1 MLKGQYFCCF
11 IVLFYAILYIVY
23 HYIRTKYAKVVIVL
37 KIVVLD
43 SYALNP
49 GDLSWDWLISL
60 GRCEIYDR
68 TPADKIDERC
78 AGADIILTNK
88 TPLTRET
95 LEKLHNLKYIALLS
109 TGYNIVDC
117 ECAKKLGVPVSN
129 IPAYSTNAVAQ
140 LTFSLILEI
149 TNAVGIH
156 SESVKNGEW
165 SACPDFCYWKTPL
178 TELCGKT
185 IGIVGFGQIGQA
197 VADIAEA
204 FKMNIIAVSGH
215 ETDQS
220 HRKNFRWVDMETLAK
235 TSDIISFHCP
245 LTEKTTGL
253 VNEDFLAKCKDG
265 AIIINTSRGPVVDDK
280 ALADA
285 LNSGKIRGAGLD
297 VLTVEPPK
305 AENPLINAKNCFIT
319 PHIAWAGF
327 ETRERLMNILR
338 ENVLAYLDGKPQNV
352 VNK

>member
-1 MLKGQYFCCF
+1 MCYIKIIKGCDF
-11 IVLFYAILYIVY
+11 
-23 HYIRTKYAKVVIVL
+23 L

-49 GDLSWDWLISL
+49 GDLSWDWLLKL
-60 GRCEIYDR
+60 GECHIHHRTSGDKILERCE
-68 TPADKIDERC
+68 
-78 AGADIILTNK
+78 GADIILTNK
-88 TPLTRET
+88 TPLTKET
-95 LEKLHNLKYIALLS
+95 LSCLPNLKYIALLS
-109 TGYNIVDC
+109 TGYNIVDW
-117 ECAKKLGVPVSN
+117 EYANEIGVPVSN

-149 TNAVGIH
+149 TNAVGLH
-156 SESVKNGEW
+156 SESVKSGDW
-165 SACPDFCYWKTPL
+165 SSCPDFCYWKTPL
-178 TELCGKT
+178 TELNGKT
-185 IGIVGFGQIGQA
+185 LGIVGFGQIGQA

-204 FKMNIIAVSGH
+204 FKMNVQAVSGH

-220 HRKNFRWVDMETLAK
+220 HRKNFKWVDMNTLTK

-253 VNEDFLAKCKDG
+253 VNKEFINNCKDG
-265 AIIINTSRGPVVDDK
+265 AIIINTSRGPVVNDK
-280 ALADA
+280 DLADA
-285 LNSGKIRGAGLD
+285 LNSGKLRGAGLD

-305 AENPLINAKNCFIT
+305 ADNPLLTAKNCFIT

-327 ETRERLMNILR
+327 ETRERLMNILK
-338 ENVLAYLDGKPQNV
+338 ENIFAYLDGKPQNV

>member
-1 MLKGQYFCCF
+1 M
-11 IVLFYAILYIVY
+11 
-23 HYIRTKYAKVVIVL
+23 IVL

-49 GDLSWDWLISL
+49 GDLSWEWLEKL
-60 GRCEIYDR
+60 GECKIYHRTPQEKILERCE
-68 TPADKIDERC
+68 
-78 AGADIILTNK
+78 GAEIILTNK
-88 TPLTRET
+88 TPLTAET
-95 LEKLHNLKYIALLS
+95 LEKLPNLKYIALLS

-117 ECAKKLGVPVSN
+117 DCAKSRGIPVSN

-165 SACPDFCYWKTPL
+165 TNCPDFCYWKTPL

-185 IGIVGFGQIGQA
+185 LGIVGFGQIGQA

-204 FKMNIIAVSGH
+204 FKMNVVAVSGH

-220 HRKNFRWVDMETLAK
+220 HRKNFKWVDMETLANV
-235 TSDIISFHCP
+235 SDIISFHCP
-245 LTEKTTGL
+245 LTEKTTSL
-253 VNEDFLAKCKDG
+253 VNKDFIDKCKDG
-265 AIIINTSRGPVVDDK
+265 AIIINTSRGPVVNDK
-280 ALADA
+280 DLADA
-285 LNSGKIRGAGLD
+285 LNSGKLRGAGLD

-305 AENPLINAKNCFIT
+305 ADNPLLTAKNCFIT

-327 ETRERLMNILR
+327 ETRERLMNILK
-338 ENVLAYLDGKPQNV
+338 ENITAYLNGNPQNV

>member
-1 MLKGQYFCCF
+1 MITLKF
-11 IVLFYAILYIVY
+11 
-23 HYIRTKYAKVVIVL
+23 
-37 KIVVLD
+37 VVLD

-49 GDLSWDWLISL
+49 GDLSWEWLENL
-60 GRCEIYDR
+60 GECDIYDR
-68 TPADKIDERC
+68 TPADKILERC
-78 AGADIILTNK
+78 IGADIVITNK
-88 TPLTRET
+88 TPLTKET
-95 LEKLHNLKYIALLS
+95 LSQLSNLKYIALES
-109 TGYNIVDC
+109 TGYNVVDC
-117 ECAKKLGVPVSN
+117 EYAKSMGVPVSN
-129 IPAYSTNAVAQ
+129 IPSYSTSAVAQ

-156 SESVKNGEW
+156 SESVRNGDW
-165 SACPDFCYWKTPL
+165 ANCPDFCYWKTPL

-185 IGIVGFGQIGQA
+185 LGIVGFGQIGQA

-204 FKMNIIAVSGH
+204 FKMNIVAVSGH

-220 HRKNFRWVDMETLAK
+220 HRKNFSWVDIDTLAK
-235 TSDIISFHCP
+235 LSDIISFHCP

-253 VNEDFLAKCKDG
+253 VNEDFISKCKDG
-265 AIIINTSRGPVVDDK
+265 AIIINTSRGPVVNDQ

-285 LNSGKIRGAGLD
+285 LDSGKLRGAGLD

-305 AENPLINAKNCFIT
+305 ADNPLLSAKNCFIT

-327 ETRERLMNILR
+327 ETRERLMNILE
-338 ENVLAYLDGKPQNV
+338 ENVKAYLNGNPQNV

>member
-1 MLKGQYFCCF
+1 MKF
-11 IVLFYAILYIVY
+11 
-23 HYIRTKYAKVVIVL
+23 
-37 KIVVLD
+37 VVLD
-43 SYALNP
+43 SFALNP
-49 GDLSWDWLISL
+49 GDLSWDWLKIL
-60 GRCEIYDR
+60 GECEIYDR
-68 TPADKIDERC
+68 TPKDKILERC
-78 AGADIILTNK
+78 VGADVILTNK

-95 LEKLHNLKYIALLS
+95 LSKLDTLKYIALLS
-109 TGYNIVDC
+109 TGYNVVDC
-117 ECAKKLGVPVSN
+117 ECAKEMGVPVSN

-156 SESVKNGEW
+156 SESVRNGEW
-165 SACPDFCYWKTPL
+165 ANCPDFCYWKTPL

-185 IGIVGFGQIGQA
+185 LGIVGFGQIGQA

-204 FKMNIIAVSGH
+204 FKMKVIAVSGH

-220 HRKNFRWVDMETLAK
+220 HRKNFSWTDMDTLAK
-235 TSDIISFHCP
+235 SSDIISFHCP

-253 VNEDFLAKCKDG
+253 VNEEFIAKCKDG

-285 LNSGKIRGAGLD
+285 LNKGKLRAAGLD

-305 AENPLINAKNCFIT
+305 KENPLLSAKNCFIT

-327 ETRERLMNILR
+327 ETRERLMNILE
-338 ENVLAYLDGKPQNV
+338 ENVKAYLNGNPQNV

>member
-1 MLKGQYFCCF
+1 MKF
-11 IVLFYAILYIVY
+11 
-23 HYIRTKYAKVVIVL
+23 VI
-37 KIVVLD
+37 LD
-43 SYALNP
+43 SFALNP
-49 GDLSWDWLISL
+49 GDLSWDWLKLL
-60 GRCEIYDR
+60 GECEIYDR
-68 TPADKIDERC
+68 TPKDKILERC
-78 AGADIILTNK
+78 MGADVVLTNK

-95 LEKLHNLKYIALLS
+95 LTKLDALKYIALLS
-109 TGYNIVDC
+109 TGYNVVDC
-117 ECAKKLGVPVSN
+117 ECAKEMGVPVSN

-165 SACPDFCYWKTPL
+165 SNCPDFCYWKTPL

-185 IGIVGFGQIGQA
+185 LGIVGFGQIGQA

-204 FKMNIIAVSGH
+204 FKMNVIAVSGH

-220 HRKNFRWVDMETLAK
+220 HRKNFSWVDMDTLAK
-235 TSDIISFHCP
+235 NSDIISFHCP

-253 VNEDFLAKCKDG
+253 VNEEFIAKCKDG

-285 LNSGKIRGAGLD
+285 LNSGKLRGAGLD

-305 AENPLINAKNCFIT
+305 KDNPLLSAKNCFIT

-327 ETRERLMNILR
+327 ETRERLMNILE
-338 ENVLAYLDGKPQNV
+338 ENVKAYLKGNPQNV

>member
-1 MLKGQYFCCF
+1 MITLKF
-11 IVLFYAILYIVY
+11 
-23 HYIRTKYAKVVIVL
+23 VI
-37 KIVVLD
+37 LD
-43 SYALNP
+43 SFALNP
-49 GDLSWDWLISL
+49 GDLSWDWLKL
-60 GRCEIYDR
+60 FGECEIYDR
-68 TPADKIDERC
+68 TPKDKILERC
-78 AGADIILTNK
+78 MGADVVLTNK

-95 LEKLHNLKYIALLS
+95 LTKLDALKYIALLS
-109 TGYNIVDC
+109 TGYNVVDC
-117 ECAKKLGVPVSN
+117 ECAKEMGVPVSN

-140 LTFSLILEI
+140 LTFSLIFEI

-165 SACPDFCYWKTPL
+165 SNCPDFCYWKTPL

-185 IGIVGFGQIGQA
+185 LGIVGFGQIGQA

-204 FKMNIIAVSGH
+204 FKMNVIAVSGH

-220 HRKNFRWVDMETLAK
+220 HRKNFSWVDMDTLAK
-235 TSDIISFHCP
+235 NSDIISFHCP

-253 VNEDFLAKCKDG
+253 VNEEFIAKCKDG

-285 LNSGKIRGAGLD
+285 LNSGKLRGAGLD

-305 AENPLINAKNCFIT
+305 KDNPLLSAKNCFIT

-327 ETRERLMNILR
+327 ETRERLMKILE
-338 ENVLAYLDGKPQNV
+338 ENVKAYLKGNPQNV

>member
-1 MLKGQYFCCF
+1 M
-11 IVLFYAILYIVY
+11 
-23 HYIRTKYAKVVIVL
+23 

-49 GDLSWDWLISL
+49 GDLSWDWLLEL
-60 GRCEIYDR
+60 GECEIHHR
-68 TPADKIDERC
+68 TPKEKILKRC
-78 AGADIILTNK
+78 KGAEIVLTNK
-88 TPLTRET
+88 TPLTAET
-95 LEKLHNLKYIALLS
+95 LENLPDLKYVALLS

-117 ECAKKLGVPVSN
+117 EYAKSKGIPVSN

-149 TNAVGIH
+149 TNAVGLH
-156 SESVKNGEW
+156 SESVKNGDW
-165 SACPDFCYWKTPL
+165 TSCPDFCYWKSPL

-185 IGIVGFGQIGQA
+185 LGIVGFGQIGQA

-204 FKMNIIAVSGH
+204 FKMNIVAVSGH

-220 HRKNFRWVDMETLAK
+220 HRKNFKWVDMETLAK
-235 TSDIISFHCP
+235 LSDIISFHCP
-245 LTEKTTGL
+245 LTPKTTGL
-253 VNEDFLAKCKDG
+253 VNKDFIDKCKDG
-265 AIIINTSRGPVVDDK
+265 AIIINTSRGPVVNDK
-280 ALADA
+280 DLADA
-285 LNSGKIRGAGLD
+285 LNSGKLRGAGLD

-305 AENPLINAKNCFIT
+305 ADNPLLTAKNCFIT

-327 ETRERLMNILR
+327 ETRERLMNILK
-338 ENVLAYLDGKPQNV
+338 ENVTAYLNGSPQNI

>member
-1 MLKGQYFCCF
+1 M
-11 IVLFYAILYIVY
+11 I
-23 HYIRTKYAKVVIVL
+23 TL
-37 KIVVLD
+37 KIVILD
-43 SYALNP
+43 AFALNP
-49 GDLSWDWLISL
+49 GDLSWDWLKNL
-60 GRCEIYDR
+60 GECDIYDR
-68 TPADKIDERC
+68 TPADKILERC
-78 AGADIILTNK
+78 MDADIVITNK
-88 TPLTRET
+88 TPITKDT
-95 LEKLHNLKYIALLS
+95 LSKLSNLKYIALES
-109 TGYNIVDC
+109 TGYNVVDC
-117 ECAKKLGVPVSN
+117 EYAKEMGVPVSN

-156 SESVKNGEW
+156 SESVRNGDW
-165 SACPDFCYWKTPL
+165 TNCPDFCYWKTPL

-185 IGIVGFGQIGQA
+185 LGIVGFGQIGQA

-204 FKMNIIAVSGH
+204 FKMNIVAVSGH

-220 HRKNFRWVDMETLAK
+220 HRKNFSWVDMDTLAK

-253 VNEDFLAKCKDG
+253 VNEEFISKCKDG
-265 AIIINTSRGPVVDDK
+265 AIIINTSRGPVVDDQ

-285 LNSGKIRGAGLD
+285 LNNDKLRGAGLD

-305 AENPLINAKNCFIT
+305 ADNPLLSAKNCFIT

-327 ETRERLMNILR
+327 ETRERLMNILE
-338 ENVLAYLDGKPQNV
+338 ENVKAYLNGNPQNI

>member
-1 MLKGQYFCCF
+1 MITLKF
-11 IVLFYAILYIVY
+11 
-23 HYIRTKYAKVVIVL
+23 
-37 KIVVLD
+37 VVLD

-49 GDLSWDWLISL
+49 GDLSWEWLENL
-60 GRCEIYDR
+60 GECEIYDR
-68 TPADKIDERC
+68 TPADKILERC
-78 AGADIILTNK
+78 MGADVVITNK
-88 TPLTRET
+88 TPITKET
-95 LEKLHNLKYIALLS
+95 LSQLSNLKYIALES
-109 TGYNIVDC
+109 TGYNVVDC
-117 ECAKKLGVPVSN
+117 EYAKGMGVPVSN
-129 IPAYSTNAVAQ
+129 IPSYSTNAVAQ

-156 SESVKNGEW
+156 SESVRNGDW
-165 SACPDFCYWKTPL
+165 ANCPDFCYWKTPL

-185 IGIVGFGQIGQA
+185 LGIVGFGQIGQA

-204 FKMNIIAVSGH
+204 FKMNIVAVSGH

-220 HRKNFRWVDMETLAK
+220 HRKNFSWVDIDTLAK
-235 TSDIISFHCP
+235 LSDIISFHCP

-253 VNEDFLAKCKDG
+253 VNEDFISKCKDG
-265 AIIINTSRGPVVDDK
+265 AIIINTSRGPVVNDQ

-285 LNSGKIRGAGLD
+285 LDSGKLRGAGLD

-305 AENPLINAKNCFIT
+305 ADNPLLSAKNCFIT

-327 ETRERLMNILR
+327 ETRERLMNILE
-338 ENVLAYLDGKPQNV
+338 ENVKAYLNGNPQNV

>member
-1 MLKGQYFCCF
+1 MITLKF
-11 IVLFYAILYIVY
+11 
-23 HYIRTKYAKVVIVL
+23 
-37 KIVVLD
+37 VVLD

-49 GDLSWDWLISL
+49 GDLSWEWLENL
-60 GRCEIYDR
+60 GECEIYDR
-68 TPADKIDERC
+68 TPADKILERC
-78 AGADIILTNK
+78 MGADVVITNK
-88 TPLTRET
+88 TPITKET
-95 LEKLHNLKYIALLS
+95 LSQLSNLKYIALES
-109 TGYNIVDC
+109 TGYNVVDC
-117 ECAKKLGVPVSN
+117 EYAKSMGVPVSN
-129 IPAYSTNAVAQ
+129 IPSYSTSAVAQ

-156 SESVKNGEW
+156 SESVRNGDW
-165 SACPDFCYWKTPL
+165 ANCPDFCYWKTPL

-185 IGIVGFGQIGQA
+185 LGIVGFGQIGQA

-204 FKMNIIAVSGH
+204 FKMNIVAVSGH

-220 HRKNFRWVDMETLAK
+220 HRKNFSWVDMDTLAK

-253 VNEDFLAKCKDG
+253 VNEEFISKCKDG
-265 AIIINTSRGPVVDDK
+265 AIIINTSRGPVVNDQ

-285 LNSGKIRGAGLD
+285 LDSGKLRGAGLD

-305 AENPLINAKNCFIT
+305 ADNPLLSAKNCFIT

-327 ETRERLMNILR
+327 ETRERLMNILE
-338 ENVLAYLDGKPQNV
+338 ENVKAYLNGNPQNV

>member
-1 MLKGQYFCCF
+1 M
-11 IVLFYAILYIVY
+11 II
-23 HYIRTKYAKVVIVL
+23 L

-49 GDLSWDWLISL
+49 GDLSWDWLTAL
-60 GRCEIYDR
+60 GECEIYDR
-68 TPADKIDERC
+68 TPAEKIDERC
-78 AGADIILTNK
+78 DGADIILTNK
-88 TPLTRET
+88 TPLNRET
-95 LEKLHNLKYIALLS
+95 LEKLDNLKYIALLS

-117 ECAKKLGVPVSN
+117 ECAKELGVPVSN

-149 TNAVGIH
+149 TNAVGLH

-165 SACPDFCYWKTPL
+165 TACSDFCYWKTPL

-185 IGIVGFGQIGQA
+185 LGIVGFGQIGQA

-204 FKMNIIAVSGH
+204 FKMDIIAVSGH

-220 HRKNFRWVDMETLAK
+220 HRKNFRWVDMDTLAK

-245 LTEKTTGL
+245 LNEKTAGL
-253 VNEDFLAKCKDG
+253 VNEEFLNKCKDG

-280 ALADA
+280 ALANA

-305 AENPLINAKNCFIT
+305 ADNPLLTAKNCFIT

-327 ETRERLMNILR
+327 ETRERLMTILR
-338 ENVLAYLDGKPQNV
+338 ENVLAYLNGKPQNV

>member
-1 MLKGQYFCCF
+1 M
-11 IVLFYAILYIVY
+11 
-23 HYIRTKYAKVVIVL
+23 IVL

-49 GDLSWDWLISL
+49 GDLSWDWLTKL
-60 GRCEIYDR
+60 GECEIYDR
-68 TPADKIDERC
+68 TPAEKILERC
-78 AGADIILTNK
+78 DGADIILTNK

-95 LEKLHNLKYIALLS
+95 LEKLSNLKYIALLS

-117 ECAKKLGVPVSN
+117 ECAKELGVPVSN

-149 TNAVGIH
+149 TNAVGLH
-156 SESVKNGEW
+156 SESVRDGEW

-185 IGIVGFGQIGQA
+185 LGIVGFGQIGQA

-204 FKMNIIAVSGH
+204 FKMNIVAVSGH

-220 HRKNFRWVDMETLAK
+220 HRKNFAWIDMDTLAK

-253 VNEDFLAKCKDG
+253 VNEEFLSKCKDG

-305 AENPLINAKNCFIT
+305 ADNPLLTAKNCFIT

-338 ENVLAYLDGKPQNV
+338 ENVLAFLNGNPQNV

>member
-1 MLKGQYFCCF
+1 M
-11 IVLFYAILYIVY
+11 
-23 HYIRTKYAKVVIVL
+23 

-60 GRCEIYDR
+60 GECEIHHR
-68 TPADKIDERC
+68 TPKEMIFERC
-78 AGADIILTNK
+78 KDADIILTNK
-88 TPLTRET
+88 TPLTKET
-95 LEKLHNLKYIALLS
+95 LSQLPNLKYIALLS
-109 TGYNIVDC
+109 TGYNIVDW
-117 ECAKKLGVPVSN
+117 EFAKEIGVPVSN

-149 TNAVGIH
+149 TNAVGLH
-156 SESVKNGEW
+156 SKSVRNGDW
-165 SACPDFCYWKTPL
+165 SNCPDFCYWKSPL

-185 IGIVGFGQIGQA
+185 LGIVGFGQIGQA

-204 FKMNIIAVSGH
+204 FKMNIVAVSGH

-220 HRKNFRWVDMETLAK
+220 HRKNFRWVDMDTLANE
-235 TSDIISFHCP
+235 SDIISFHCP
-245 LTEKTTGL
+245 LTEKTTGI
-253 VNEDFLAKCKDG
+253 VNKEFIGKCKDG
-265 AIIINTSRGPVVDDK
+265 AIIINTSRGPVVNDK
-280 ALADA
+280 DLADA
-285 LNSGKIRGAGLD
+285 LNSGKLKGAGLD

-305 AENPLINAKNCFIT
+305 ADNPLLKAKNCFIT

-327 ETRERLMNILR
+327 ETRERLMNILE
-338 ENVLAYLDGKPQNV
+338 ENIKAYLNGNPQNV